1 MSATREILCEK
12 LSAYEEALEK
22 AILKGTNE
30 KDLEFLKNEI
40 LALRNQLSMANRV
53 LSEGSAI
60 LKG

>member
-12 LSAYEEALEK
+12 LSVYEEALEK

-53 LSEGSAI
+53 LNEGSSI